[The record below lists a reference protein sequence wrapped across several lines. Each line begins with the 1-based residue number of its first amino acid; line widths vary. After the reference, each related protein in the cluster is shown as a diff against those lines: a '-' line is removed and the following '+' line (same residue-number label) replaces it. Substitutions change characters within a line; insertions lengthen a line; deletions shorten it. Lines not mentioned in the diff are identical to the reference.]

1 MNPIIELLQTRVS
14 CSKLMAPGPNR
25 DELEQILSCGL
36 RGPDHGRLKPW
47 RFSIVQGSAR
57 EKLGEIFAQAALA
70 RGDCAQA
77 KVDKCRNMPLRAP
90 VVLVA
95 VCEPKLNSKIP
106 LADQVLAVG
115 AAVQN
120 MQIAISALGFSSIWR
135 TGDMV
140 QAKEVKEAFRVSSD
154 GSIVAFLYIG
164 TVQDYPK
171 LPLVNLEPFVTDW
184 I

>member
-1 MNPIIELLQTRVS
+1 
-14 CSKLMAPGPNR
+14 MAPGPNR

-47 RFSIVQGSAR
+47 RFSIVRDSAR
-57 EKLGEIFAQAALA
+57 EKLGGVFAQAALA
-70 RGDCAQA
+70 RGDCSQA

-90 VVLVA
+90 VLLVA
-95 VCEPKLNSKIP
+95 VCEPQLNSKIP

-120 MQIAISALGFSSIWR
+120 MQIAISALGYSSIWR

-140 QAKEVKEAFRVSSD
+140 PAKEVREAFKVSDD

-164 TVQDYPK
+164 TAQDSPK
-171 LPLVNLEPFVTDW
+171 LPLVDLQPFVSDW